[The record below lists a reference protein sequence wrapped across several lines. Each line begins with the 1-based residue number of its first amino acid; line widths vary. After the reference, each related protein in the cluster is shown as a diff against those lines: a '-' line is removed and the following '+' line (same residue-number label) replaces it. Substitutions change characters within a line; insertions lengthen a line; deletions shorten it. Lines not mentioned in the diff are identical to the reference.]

1 MNTWN
6 KKKNKAC
13 GFELAEIASSSSN
26 CNKRHVGASLE
37 FLVGGILKCTI
48 FDCNRHIK
56 NNCECVKGVHDPIVQ
71 HAEIGV
77 TKDLKIRSK
86 HARTIIGQ
94 ELILRVT
101 YQPCLNC
108 AIELVKKGIHKVY
121 FRDVK
126 IEDESG
132 IKYLRKN
139 KVKVFNS
146 WN

>member
-1 MNTWN
+1 M
-6 KKKNKAC
+6 KNKTHKPC
-13 GFELAEIASSSSN
+13 SFELAEIASQDSN

-37 FLVGGILKCTI
+37 FWLGGILKCTI

-77 TKDLKIRSK
+77 TKDLKSVSR
-86 HARTIIGQ
+86 HARMLKRQ

-108 AIELVKKGIHKVY
+108 AIELVKKGISTVY
-121 FRDVK
+121 FRDAK
-126 IEDESG
+126 HEDESG

-139 KVKVFNS
+139 KVKVFNR

>member
-1 MNTWN
+1 M
-6 KKKNKAC
+6 KNNIHKPC
-13 GFELAEIASSSSN
+13 SFELAEIASQDSN
-26 CNKRHVGASLE
+26 CNKKHVGASLE
-37 FLVGGILKCTI
+37 FWVNGILKCTI
-48 FDCNRHIK
+48 FDCNRHIGMD
-56 NNCECVKGVHDPIVQ
+56 CWCVKGAHDPIVQ

-77 TKDLKIRSK
+77 TKDLKNRSK
-86 HARTIIGQ
+86 HSRTIRGQ

-108 AIELVKKGIHKVY
+108 AIELVKKGISTVY
-121 FRDVK
+121 FRDAK
-126 IEDESG
+126 HEDESG

>member
-1 MNTWN
+1 M
-6 KKKNKAC
+6 KNSIHKPC
-13 GFELAEIASSSSN
+13 GFELAEIASQDSN

-37 FLVGGILKCTI
+37 FWVNGILKCTI

-56 NNCECVKGVHDPIVQ
+56 NHCECVKGVHDPIVQ

-77 TKDLKIRSK
+77 TKDLKSVSR
-86 HARTIIGQ
+86 HARMLKRQ

-108 AIELVKKGIHKVY
+108 AIELVKKGISTVY
-121 FRDVK
+121 FRDAK
-126 IEDESG
+126 HEDESG

-139 KVKVFNS
+139 KVKVFNR

>member
-1 MNTWN
+1 M
-6 KKKNKAC
+6 KNNIHKPC

-26 CNKRHVGASLE
+26 CNKRHVGVSLE
-37 FLVGGILKCTI
+37 FWVGGILKCTI

-56 NNCECVKGVHDPIVQ
+56 NHCECVKGVHDPIVQ

-77 TKDLKIRSK
+77 TKDLKNRPK
-86 HARTIIGQ
+86 HSRTIRGQ
-94 ELILRVT
+94 DLILRVT

-108 AIELVKKGIHKVY
+108 AIELVKKGISTVY
-121 FRDVK
+121 FRDAK
-126 IEDESG
+126 HEDESG